1 MNPLLRRKI
10 LRITSAVI
18 VLPLLVA
25 GGAYGYYWYQ
35 IRSVVEDFARQLSP
49 FATLSYSKIEA
60 GLDGVAGVSG
70 LQLIPEGQKEGVT
83 VDRVLFRASDPL
95 ELMQLH
101 WGIEK
106 GQLPQRLGVDIQG
119 MRLAADSPVLLQ
131 YQEMLPQQQHQSDWM
146 LGCEQAMGTLTPTQ
160 VMQRLGYQQLELDLS
175 ISYWFDNVDKQLQ
188 VDLHTGMADGYE
200 MDLGIVLDLK
210 INQFDQHNLQFAQPW
225 ISDIQLDYQDKS
237 LNGRQNRFCAEGLGV
252 EVEAYVDSHIELLL
266 QRYRLFGLEPGPA
279 LVAGYRQF
287 LLGKGQL
294 QLELL
299 SGKQLGGPSLL
310 GITPELLLEQ
320 LAPKLWI
327 DGQPI
332 EPLEVAWVSPEQGEA
347 SIEEEVRT
355 RVEALNEL
363 LQSPF
368 IEEADE
374 PETPPAPEVEQF
386 SSYTP
391 PSGGYQTVAM
401 ERLPGF
407 IGSQIRIR
415 TQNGFLLQGR
425 LLSVGDDE
433 LRIYREV
440 GTGDATL
447 PIAFRHIE
455 QVLVYR

>member
-10 LRITSAVI
+10 LRTTLAVI
-18 VLPLLVA
+18 LLPLLVA

-49 FATLSYSKIEA
+49 FATLSYGKIEA

-70 LQLIPEGQKEGVT
+70 LQLIPEGQKEGVS

-95 ELMQLH
+95 ELMQLR
-101 WGIEK
+101 WGVDK
-106 GQLPQRLGVDIQG
+106 GQLPQRLGVEVQG
-119 MRLAADSPVLLQ
+119 VRLAADSPLLLQ
-131 YQEMLPQQQHQSDWM
+131 YQEMLPQQQQSDWM
-146 LGCEQAMGTLTPTQ
+146 LGCKQAMASLTPTQ
-160 VMQRLGYQQLELDLS
+160 LMQRLGYQELVLDLS
-175 ISYWFDNVDKQLQ
+175 ISYWFDNNDKQLQ

-225 ISDIQLDYQDKS
+225 ISDIQVDYQDLS
-237 LNGRQNRFCAEGLGV
+237 LNARQNRFCAEGLGV
-252 EVEAYVDSHIELLL
+252 EVEAYVDTHIELLL
-266 QRYRLFGLEPGPA
+266 ERYRQFGLEPGPA

-287 LLGKGQL
+287 LLGKGQF

-310 GITPELLLEQ
+310 GVTPELLLEQ

-332 EPLEVAWVSPEQGEA
+332 KPLQVSWVPPEQGEA

-368 IEEADE
+368 VEE
-374 PETPPAPEVEQF
+374 PEEPEPAVEVEQF

-391 PSGGYQTVAM
+391 PSGGYQVVAL

-407 IGSQIRIR
+407 IGTQIRIR

-425 LLSVGDDE
+425 LLSVGEEE

-455 QVLVYR
+455 QVQVYR